1 MRIGIKE
8 NAWWN
13 FMRNGL
19 QGEHHWVYHLG
30 KFFIPKPKKR
40 PKNKSKTF
48 TNLGFPRPDPKLLFD
63 IAMLVRMFWVHY
75 TIFVANINLTLN
87 PFPIWCNP
95 NSLKMSSLVPPL
107 KSYIPNKEYLQSIDQ
122 FLDLFDNEAMNF
134 YDLSLSQSYVS
145 NVTALAPINMLT
157 APMDFWY
164 GSKNIF
170 LLQGA

>member
-63 IAMLVRMFWVHY
+63 IAVLVTMFWVHY
-75 TIFVANINLTLN
+75 TIFVTNIDLTLN
-87 PFPIWCNP
+87 PLPI
-95 NSLKMSSLVPPL
+95 
-107 KSYIPNKEYLQSIDQ
+107 
-122 FLDLFDNEAMNF
+122 
-134 YDLSLSQSYVS
+134 
-145 NVTALAPINMLT
+145 
-157 APMDFWY
+157 
-164 GSKNIF
+164 
-170 LLQGA
+170 